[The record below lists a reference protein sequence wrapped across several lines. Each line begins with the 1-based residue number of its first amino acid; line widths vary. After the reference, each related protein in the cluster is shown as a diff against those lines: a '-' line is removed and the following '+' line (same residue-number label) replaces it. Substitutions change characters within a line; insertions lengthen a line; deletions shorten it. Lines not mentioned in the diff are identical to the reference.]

1 MVDGKDS
8 KKRWYDQQATVS
20 KSVTL
25 IESFPVEFQVILGES
40 ILSLAENHCQ
50 VKELMA
56 ELKSLGPE
64 KVLSLFKSKSKR
76 RSYDNQQ
83 ELHQAMNY
91 LYVLPDESRI
101 YIATHIIA
109 LTNYFYEYFK
119 ICKEGGVQPSANIAR
134 QVSKAYLEGDLHDPN
149 IFLTVVRKH
158 IEVSNHY
165 SFEYTNQPNPE
176 DTANPVEKAT
186 KTSVYDEKLASD
198 RQGMKISLEKIE

>member
-1 MVDGKDS
+1 MADGTVS

-20 KSVTL
+20 KSISL
-25 IESFPVEFQVILGES
+25 IETFPQEFQVILGES
-40 ILSLAENHCQ
+40 ILSLAEDRCQ

-76 RSYDNQQ
+76 RSYDSQQ

-91 LYVLPDESRI
+91 MYVLPDESRI
-101 YIATHIIA
+101 YIATHVIEMA
-109 LTNYFYEYFK
+109 NYLYEYFK

-134 QVSKAYLEGDLHDPN
+134 QVTKGYLEGDLHDPN

-158 IEVSNHY
+158 IEVSSHY
-165 SFEYTNQPNPE
+165 SFVFANQPQQE
-176 DTANPVEKAT
+176 EAAERAT
-186 KTSVYDEKLASD
+186 KTHSYDEKLQSD
-198 RQGMKISLEKIE
+198 RQGMKISREKIE